1 MTITKSKITISIL
14 LVLLTV
20 LIGTSIGSVYISFT
34 KITSIFLNHLFGIKL
49 LDNISLGETAI
60 ILKIRFPRVLIGLMI
75 GGMISISG
83 AAIQSILNNPLASPY
98 TLGVSSGAS
107 LGVAMIIV
115 LNISVPILG
124 SFLIPLTGF
133 LSSLLIVILIIYI
146 SRKIDPNFNNQ
157 TIVLIGVVS
166 SLFVNGVLTLL
177 IAVSGDD
184 LKSII
189 FWQMGSLSLKGYD
202 TFLILL
208 PFCVI
213 GTIILIFLNKEL
225 DALSFGDEKAKSLG
239 VNSKRTRMIIII
251 VSSLLSGS
259 AIALTGIIGFIGL
272 VAPHVVRR
280 IYGAK
285 HNILLP
291 MSFLYGGIF
300 LVSSD
305 LIARTIVSPSELPVG
320 AITALIGAP
329 FFAFVFFYKK
339 R

>member
-1 MTITKSKITISIL
+1 MTLTKSKITISIL
-14 LVLLTV
+14 LVFLTV
-20 LIGTSIGSVYISFT
+20 LIGTSIGSVYISFE
-34 KITSIFLNHLFGIKL
+34 KIISIFLNHLFGVKL
-49 LDNISLGETAI
+49 HENINLGEIAI
-60 ILKIRFPRVLIGLMI
+60 ILRIRFPRVLIGMMI

-115 LNISVPILG
+115 LNISIPLFG
-124 SFLIPLTGF
+124 AFLIPITGF
-133 LSSLLIVILIIYI
+133 LSSLLVVIIII
-146 SRKIDPNFNNQ
+146 FITKKIDPNFNNQ
-157 TIVLIGVVS
+157 TIILIGVVS
-166 SLFVNGVLTLL
+166 SLFVNGILTLL

-208 PFCVI
+208 PFCII
-213 GTIILIFLNKEL
+213 GTLILILLNKEL

-239 VNSKRTRMIIII
+239 VNSKKVRIMIII

-259 AIALTGIIGFIGL
+259 AIAMTGIIGFIGL

-285 HNILLP
+285 HQILLP
-291 MSFLYGGIF
+291 MSFLFGGIF
-300 LVSSD
+300 LVISD

-320 AITALIGAP
+320 SVTALIGAP

>member
-1 MTITKSKITISIL
+1 MTLTRSKITISIL

-34 KITSIFLNHLFGIKL
+34 KIISIFLNHLFGVKL
-49 LDNISLGETAI
+49 QDNINLGEIAI
-60 ILKIRFPRVLIGLMI
+60 ILRIRFPRVLIGMMI

-115 LNISVPILG
+115 LNISIPLFG
-124 SFLIPLTGF
+124 AFLIPITGF
-133 LSSLLIVILIIYI
+133 LSSLLIVIFIII
-146 SRKIDPNFNNQ
+146 ITKKIDPNFNNQ
-157 TIVLIGVVS
+157 TIILIGVVS
-166 SLFVNGVLTLL
+166 SLFVNGILTLL

-189 FWQMGSLSLKGYD
+189 YWQMGSLSLKGYD

-208 PFCVI
+208 PFCIV
-213 GTIILIFLNKEL
+213 GTLILFLLNKEL

-239 VNSKRTRMIIII
+239 VNSKRIRIITII
-251 VSSLLSGS
+251 VASLLSGS
-259 AIALTGIIGFIGL
+259 AIAMTGIIGFIGL
-272 VAPHVVRR
+272 VAPHVVRK

-285 HNILLP
+285 HYLLLP
-291 MSFLYGGIF
+291 MAFLYGGVF
-300 LVSSD
+300 LVFSD

-320 AITALIGAP
+320 SVTALIGAP